1 MSFVKLFGFY
11 SVLLSGIRVSSKM
24 ELQVGHPNLFT
35 TLHWPLL
42 NRIFKTFTNDIFDKY
57 VFQIIICF
65 IIWKCAQLLLAL
77 AIILKIKK
85 LRSSV
90 SDVKVVLYKLYRV
103 AIGAKTSKT
112 VVLPE
117 FCKTERSGGAPPCY
131 RGLIWLEQ
139 ARRASSTPA
148 LVVMPKLKFKSRM
161 GSIRGVQKG
170 FIEEV
175 SWPSQICNPAKKNL
189 KNSHV

>member
-1 MSFVKLFGFY
+1 M
-11 SVLLSGIRVSSKM
+11 
-24 ELQVGHPNLFT
+24 
-35 TLHWPLL
+35 
-42 NRIFKTFTNDIFDKY
+42 
-57 VFQIIICF
+57 
-65 IIWKCAQLLLAL
+65 LAL

-139 ARRASSTPA
+139 ARRASSTPS

-170 FIEEV
+170 FLEEV
-175 SWPSQICNPAKKNL
+175 S
-189 KNSHV
+189 

>member
-42 NRIFKTFTNDIFDKY
+42 NRIFKTFSNDIFDKY

-131 RGLIWLEQ
+131 RGLAWACLPHGWRPCLRYAYHGLQDLRDQEFFHHQSLRSLWHPTQ
-139 ARRASSTPA
+139 ANCTKYHRCDLYHES
-148 LVVMPKLKFKSRM
+148 
-161 GSIRGVQKG
+161 
-170 FIEEV
+170 
-175 SWPSQICNPAKKNL
+175 
-189 KNSHV
+189 